1 MVEDKRNLKNNFGRD
16 ENENEKEN
24 TGRTGVDYEFS
35 FQKGGRGP
43 ENYTPPLHRGGLSDF
58 SGGIFWENI
67 LVLVAIFKRAQK
79 FCEQ

>member
-35 FQKGGRGP
+35 FQKGGGVPKITPHPCIAPVFRISP
-43 ENYTPPLHRGGLSDF
+43 EGYFGKTF
-58 SGGIFWENI
+58 
-67 LVLVAIFKRAQK
+67 
-79 FCEQ
+79 